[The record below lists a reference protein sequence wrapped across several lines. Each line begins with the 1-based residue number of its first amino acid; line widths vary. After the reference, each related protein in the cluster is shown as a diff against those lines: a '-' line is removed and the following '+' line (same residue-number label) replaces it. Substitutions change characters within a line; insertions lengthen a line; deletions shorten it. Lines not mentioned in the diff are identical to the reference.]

1 MRNALLCSV
10 LAVIGLLVCWNASIA
25 IAAEGAAEHQ
35 ATQHEGMAMQPP
47 PPPDMA
53 GGHEH
58 AMRMLWPSD
67 RAKGV
72 FWCALGLLKVAL
84 LVLFACH
91 ILLAAWIYSDIRKL
105 GQGHGIFIALA
116 LLAGF
121 PAAILYALVRIGD
134 KKA

>member
-1 MRNALLCSV
+1 MRNGLLCSA
-10 LAVIGLLVCWNASIA
+10 LALIGLLACWNVSIA

-35 ATQHEGMAMQPP
+35 ATQNEGMAMQPP
-47 PPPDMA
+47 PPPDMM
-53 GGHEH
+53 GGHE
-58 AMRMLWPSD
+58 MRMLWPSE

-84 LVLFACH
+84 LVLITCH

-134 KKA
+134 KKS

>member
-1 MRNALLCSV
+1 MRNGLLCSA
-10 LAVIGLLVCWNASIA
+10 LALIGLLACWNVSIA
-25 IAAEGAAEHQ
+25 IAGEGAAEHQ
-35 ATQHEGMAMQPP
+35 ATQNEGMAMQPP
-47 PPPDMA
+47 PPPDIM
-53 GGHEH
+53 GGHE
-58 AMRMLWPSD
+58 MRMLWPSE

-72 FWCALGLLKVAL
+72 FWCALGLVKGAL

-121 PAAILYALVRIGD
+121 PAAILYALVRIGV
-134 KKA
+134 KKS

>member
-1 MRNALLCSV
+1 MRNALLCLA
-10 LAVIGLLVCWNASIA
+10 LAVIGLLVCWNAPIA
-25 IAAEGAAEHQ
+25 IAAEEAGPQ

-53 GGHEH
+53 GRHEH
-58 AMRMLWPSD
+58 VMRMLWPGD
-67 RAKGV
+67 RAKGE

-134 KKA
+134 KKG